1 MNESL
6 KAFEAKE
13 VKLEAKI
20 DILSDALN
28 NVINQK
34 KNDDHLD
41 CSKCKE
47 CDKNLNCGQILNQHM
62 GTTHPKS
69 GQIHQKPENNA
80 EDQQLKCDECEY
92 FCGQKFEMKEHKND
106 KLKICLVKKR
116 DLCNNTFPENCDL
129 ERNIRNH
136 HEVETFECEKC
147 DKNFVHEWRL
157 KKHQSLHII
166 KKFWHYFNNG
176 KACPFEGCLQ
186 VLLFGGVKPIPI
198 PIMIKIPIY
207 R

>member
-47 CDKNLNCGQILNQHM
+47 CDKNLNCGQMLNQHM

-69 GQIHQKPENNA
+69 GPITRNQKIMLKTNN
-80 EDQQLKCDECEY
+80 
-92 FCGQKFEMKEHKND
+92 
-106 KLKICLVKKR
+106 
-116 DLCNNTFPENCDL
+116 
-129 ERNIRNH
+129 
-136 HEVETFECEKC
+136 
-147 DKNFVHEWRL
+147 
-157 KKHQSLHII
+157 
-166 KKFWHYFNNG
+166 
-176 KACPFEGCLQ
+176 
-186 VLLFGGVKPIPI
+186 
-198 PIMIKIPIY
+198 
-207 R
+207 